1 MATATAS
8 KLNFTFK
15 LDRTL
20 RDQFS
25 SVCDGLGISMS
36 AALTAFVKQTIRQQ
50 GVSFSLLDENGFNAA
65 AYINTPTNVG
75 GTFYIGGLGIAEIV
89 IDTETC
95 SVNE

>member
-8 KLNFTFK
+8 KMNFTFK

-50 GVSFSLLDENGFNAA
+50 GVSFSLLDENGFSPADAA
-65 AYINTPTNVG
+65 ELSRRV
-75 GTFYIGGLGIAEIV
+75 AEIRSGKAKFHHHELIEV
-89 IDTETC
+89 DG
-95 SVNE
+95 